1 MLKIVDLVD
10 KLSDQWHPTI
20 DFWVILGMKWKLD
33 TNSFSTTNDALGGRK
48 IYGMARFYSF
58 LNHSCDPN
66 ADWRVKEI
74 PLRGQRQRFEI
85 EVTVGLNQ
93 TITPSDG
100 ILISYLP
107 PADLQLSVA
116 ERRRKLESWFGTGVQ
131 CQCRK
136 CIADSA
142 ALLAAQILHLQGHD
156 LQGNHHQKARVRLGI
171 HLEAHG
177 PKHHQHKVRNGDDSL
192 HQRVL
197 HTVRERVRSR
207 QRRRR
212 RSQHGNNLE
221 FLILTWADKR
231 RLLGWASQTSEVAS
245 WSCNCCDQSCSPVHL
260 SVF

>member
-1 MLKIVDLVD
+1 MDLTVAYNTPLELFNFENDVLKIVDLVD

-93 TITPSDG
+93 TITPSDR

-136 CIADSA
+136 CIAGSA
-142 ALLAAQILHLQGHD
+142 ALLAAANPPPPGPRPPGESSSESESSSGNSSGGSRPKTPPAQG
-156 LQGNHHQKARVRLGI
+156 K
-171 HLEAHG
+171 
-177 PKHHQHKVRNGDDSL
+177 K
-192 HQRVL
+192 
-197 HTVRERVRSR
+197 
-207 QRRRR
+207 RRRFSPPT
-212 RSQHGNNLE
+212 RSPYGPR
-221 FLILTWADKR
+221 ARKK
-231 RLLGWASQTSEVAS
+231 QTEEKKEKPA
-245 WSCNCCDQSCSPVHL
+245 WK
-260 SVF
+260 